1 MRRQQEANQNTKTT
15 IQDEDQYFQIQITIT
30 NGKERTL
37 RIHRNDDP
45 YDIAANLAKIYSMKD
60 EVKDRLAKTIL
71 QFMSTYLRRR
81 DRRRSTRRVTL
92 KMNMTS
98 SGIQHSVITTGNDI
112 NFDKL

>member
-1 MRRQQEANQNTKTT
+1 LRRQQEANQNTKTT

-60 EVKDRLAKTIL
+60 MKRFQML
-71 QFMSTYLRRR
+71 YLKE
-81 DRRRSTRRVTL
+81 SIAV
-92 KMNMTS
+92 
-98 SGIQHSVITTGNDI
+98 
-112 NFDKL
+112 